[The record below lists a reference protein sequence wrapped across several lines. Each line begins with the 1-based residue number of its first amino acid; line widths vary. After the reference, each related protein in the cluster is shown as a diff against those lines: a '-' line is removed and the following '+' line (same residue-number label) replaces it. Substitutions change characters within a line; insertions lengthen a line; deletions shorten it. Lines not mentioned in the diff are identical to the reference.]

1 MTLDEILN
9 SLFPGGNDVAIDNEG
24 LVAGSGPLSN
34 GGRAEII
41 GVANRAALGVDGAAK
56 LARRVLAVIDA
67 GHKGPLLVLVDSD
80 SQRMS
85 KRDEMLGLSE
95 YLAHLSKCLILADM
109 GGIPTIGLLYGHT
122 AAGAFIATA
131 LSTRVLVAL
140 PGADP
145 EVMDLPSM
153 SRVTKLSIDVL
164 KEKARSTPVFAPGLE
179 NLAQTGAV
187 FETWDAEKSLADQ
200 LADLLLRETGA
211 SDARDALGKARG
223 GRPKAADIALRVQEL
238 GGARAGGAP

>member
-1 MTLDEILN
+1 MTLDEILT
-9 SLFPGGNDVAIDNEG
+9 SLFPGGHDVVVDDAG
-24 LVAGSGPLSN
+24 LISGSGPFED
-34 GGRAEII
+34 GRASVI
-41 GVANRAALGVDGAAK
+41 GVANRVPLGVEGAAE
-56 LARRVLAVIDA
+56 LAGKVLAVIAA
-67 GHKGPLLVLVDSD
+67 GRKDPLLVLVDSD

-109 GGIPTIGLLYGHT
+109 RGIPTIGLLYGHT

-131 LSTRVLVAL
+131 LSTRILVAL

-164 KEKARSTPVFAPGLE
+164 KEKAKSTPVFAPGLE

-187 FETWDAEKSLADQ
+187 AETWDPQKSLAAQ
-200 LADLLLRETGA
+200 LSALLRREAETG
-211 SDARDALGKARG
+211 DRRDILGKARG
-223 GRPKAADIALRVQEL
+223 GRPKAAEISLRVQQLARGEAG
-238 GGARAGGAP
+238 GGA